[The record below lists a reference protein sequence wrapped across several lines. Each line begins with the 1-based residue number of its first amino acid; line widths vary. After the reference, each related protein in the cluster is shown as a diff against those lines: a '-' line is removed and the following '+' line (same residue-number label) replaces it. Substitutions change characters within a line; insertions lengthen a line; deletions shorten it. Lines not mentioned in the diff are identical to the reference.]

1 MRSRNSVPE
10 SFHFWIIIDQS
21 ATWVYC
27 EKGPRHE
34 RWDEKMTEE
43 SQTTQITRKTF
54 NTHG

>member
-43 SQTTQITRKTF
+43 SQTTQITRKTV